1 VSPKARPTLLAAL
14 RERLAREGEPERAA
28 GQQRYMKSAMPYHG
42 VANPGVR
49 RICAELFADYPFADL
64 VGDPGRWRD
73 DVRQLWHG
81 ATHREE
87 RYGALMLC
95 AHRDARPLQGLP
107 KTARARPPIDAVA
120 RGAAAL
126 ELYEELIV
134 SGAWWD
140 LVDEIATHRLSALLA
155 RHRFV
160 ADHYRRWSTSDDLW
174 LRRAAVIGQVGL
186 GAETDTALL
195 FEVIEV
201 NVSDKSF
208 WLRKA
213 IGWALRQYARTDP
226 EWVKSTVRTLRSRL
240 SPLSRR
246 EALKH
251 LGTTGIG

>member
-1 VSPKARPTLLAAL
+1 MSDWLLSL
-14 RERLAREGEPERAA
+14 RARLAEVGDPERAA

-49 RICAELFADYPFADL
+49 KTCAEVFASYPFD
-64 VGDPGRWRD
+64 DPGRWRD
-73 DVRQLWHG
+73 DVRQIWHG

-87 RYGALMLC
+87 RHAALALC

-107 KTARARPPIDAVA
+107 RTARSKPPLDAVS
-120 RGAAAL
+120 RCAAAL

-134 SGAWWD
+134 TGAWWD

-155 RHRFV
+155 HHRFV
-160 ADHYRRWSTSDDLW
+160 ADHYRRWSQSEDLW
-174 LRRAAVIGQVGL
+174 KRRAAIIGQVGL
-186 GAETDTALL
+186 GPETDTALL
-195 FEVIEV
+195 LAVIED
-201 NVSDKSF
+201 NASDKSF

-226 EWVKSTVRTLRSRL
+226 EWVKNTVTTLGSRL

-246 EALKH
+246 EAMKH
-251 LGTTGIG
+251 LGATGID

>member
-1 VSPKARPTLLAAL
+1 MTRGPWLPAL
-14 RERLAREGEPERAA
+14 RARLAELGDPERAA

-49 RICAELFADYPFADL
+49 RICAEVFASYPFD
-64 VGDPGRWRD
+64 DPARWRE
-73 DVRQLWHG
+73 DVREIWHG

-87 RYGALMLC
+87 RYAALALC
-95 AHRDARPLQGLP
+95 GDREARPLQGLP
-107 KTARARPPIDAVA
+107 KTARARAPLDAVA
-120 RGAAAL
+120 RCAAAL
-126 ELYEELIV
+126 DLYEELVV

-155 RHRFV
+155 HHPFV
-160 ADHYRRWSTSDDLW
+160 AEPMRAWSRSDDLW
-174 LRRAAVIGQVGL
+174 KRRASIICQVPL
-186 GAETDTALL
+186 GPDTDTALL
-195 FEVIEV
+195 LELIED
-201 NVSDKSF
+201 NASDKSF

-226 EWVKSTVRTLRSRL
+226 EWVRHIVATLGSRL

-251 LGTTGIG
+251 LGSSSG